1 MPRRGTRAQ
10 PQPQGGNTS
19 GKKPTPYPAWT
30 RAAMASGD
38 WVKYSSAGVRAP
50 SIWLMAPVVMGM
62 GLEGSNSTRRWPD
75 KSSRER
81 LSPAGQGMTLRQQT
95 HHGRPVHLL
104 EGDAAF
110 PPGRQR
116 EAQHAL

>member
-1 MPRRGTRAQ
+1 
-10 PQPQGGNTS
+10 
-19 GKKPTPYPAWT
+19 
-30 RAAMASGD
+30 MASGD
-38 WVKYSSAGVRAP
+38 WAKYSSAGVRAP

-62 GLEGSNSTRRWPD
+62 GLEGV
-75 KSSRER
+75 KQHQALAGQILQGEA
-81 LSPAGQGMTLRQQT
+81 LPAGQGMALRQQT
-95 HHGRPVHLL
+95 HHGRPAHLL